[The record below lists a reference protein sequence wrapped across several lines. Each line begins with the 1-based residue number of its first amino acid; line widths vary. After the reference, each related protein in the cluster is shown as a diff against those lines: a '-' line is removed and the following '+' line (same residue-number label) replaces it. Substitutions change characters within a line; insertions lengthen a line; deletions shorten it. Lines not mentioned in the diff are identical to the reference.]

1 MIAVNIPR
9 SRAIGVLAATTAT
22 AWARS
27 LRAQTAAPV
36 VRMGTIL
43 ADSFAQ
49 PFYALDGGF
58 LDRAGIA
65 GQVTIFAGSGAISTA
80 VAV

>member
-1 MIAVNIPR
+1 
-9 SRAIGVLAATTAT
+9 
-22 AWARS
+22 
-27 LRAQTAAPV
+27 
-36 VRMGTIL
+36 MGTIL